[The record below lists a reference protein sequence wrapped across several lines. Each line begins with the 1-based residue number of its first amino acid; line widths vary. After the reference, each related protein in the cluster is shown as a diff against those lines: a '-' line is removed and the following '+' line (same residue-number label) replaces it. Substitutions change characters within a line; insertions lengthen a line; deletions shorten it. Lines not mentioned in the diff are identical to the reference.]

1 MSQSLN
7 RRLTDWE
14 RRWAP
19 AHHWSSLIFYQ
30 KFRQEVTDYVFDIN
44 SNRRYYRSESPGSV
58 SYNYCPRCA
67 AGQQY
72 NYLFFHPAVA
82 DLFLAV
88 VKSLDMTKRKPELSK
103 IEVQSCSIAK
113 LPDLF
118 GRLGHPCQIGEYGA
132 VWSCIMDKLDQSFP
146 YECLLMVDNCRH
158 MELYKENHISD
169 SESDCD
175 TDIDE
180 LEDRYFGIQSDG
192 FHDSFM

>member
-14 RRWAP
+14 CRWAP

-44 SNRRYYRSESPGSV
+44 SNRRYYRSVSPGSV

-67 AGQQY
+67 AGQRY
-72 NYLFFHPAVA
+72 ECLFFHPAVA
-82 DLFLAV
+82 DIFLDV
-88 VKSLDMTKRKPELSK
+88 VKSLDMKKREPELTNL
-103 IEVQSCSIAK
+103 EVQSRIIAK

-146 YECLLMVDNCRH
+146 YECLLMVDNCRY
-158 MELYKENHISD
+158 MELYKEAHISE

-180 LEDRYFGIQSDG
+180 VEDRYFGIHNDG
-192 FHDSFM
+192 FHDCYM